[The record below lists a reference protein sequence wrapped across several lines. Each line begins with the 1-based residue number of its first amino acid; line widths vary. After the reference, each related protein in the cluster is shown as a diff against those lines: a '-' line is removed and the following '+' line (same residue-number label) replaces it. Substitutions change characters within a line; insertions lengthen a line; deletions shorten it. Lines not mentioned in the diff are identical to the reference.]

1 MLENNLSLQ
10 IYQDLEKIIN
20 RRKEI
25 KERNRRMRRMRRIRE
40 EI

>member
-25 KERNRRMRRMRRIRE
+25 KERMRRRNRRKK
-40 EI
+40 

>member
-25 KERNRRMRRMRRIRE
+25 ERIIKKMRRRNRRKK
-40 EI
+40 